1 MVDRD
6 RDPLSPYPGKPA
18 PTGAFLTGALL
29 CLVAP
34 QIALAAAGF
43 GSGCDSVARAL
54 KSAEI
59 PVETLTVDLVD
70 LMTEDRGAAD
80 SVIGHEQDPTA
91 PLLFLTP
98 RVAHILQDV
107 FGDDTE
113 TTETPKAKA
122 TPQERVRE
130 IMLAANAGARAEA
143 LPQPA
148 TKTSRSAGG
157 DSATKF
163 DGSEPAI
170 APGPLT
176 ETFYDVDTLPRF
188 QQRMFRN
195 DI

>member
-6 RDPLSPYPGKPA
+6 RDPLSPYPGTPV

-34 QIALAAAGF
+34 QIALGAAGS

-54 KSAEI
+54 KSVEI
-59 PVETLTVDLVD
+59 PVETLTIDPVD
-70 LMTEDRGAAD
+70 LMTEDHGAAD

-113 TTETPKAKA
+113 TPKAKT
-122 TPQERVRE
+122 TPKERARE
-130 IMLAANAGARAEA
+130 IMLAANASAQAEA
-143 LPQPA
+143 LPQPV
-148 TKTSRSAGG
+148 TESSRSAGG
-157 DSATKF
+157 DTATEF

-170 APGPLT
+170 SPGPLT
-176 ETFYDVDTLPRF
+176 ETFYDVDALPRF